1 MDDSRSSEAMNSKA
15 ESERRRERTAVRDR
29 WLSKVPTLLVAL
41 VSEKIERNTNT
52 DKDLLRQ

>member
-1 MDDSRSSEAMNSKA
+1 MNSKA

-29 WLSKVPTLLVAL
+29 WLSKVLTLLVAL
-41 VSEKIERNTNT
+41 VSEKIERNSNT